1 MISYKISWIEVDSNQ
16 ALFKEMRDWL
26 KNVDDYR
33 WVMGTVTFG
42 NDEDGMVF
50 KLKFP
55 DMILGKSY
63 LHD

>member
-1 MISYKISWIEVDSNQ
+1 MISYMISWIEVDSNQ

-26 KNVDDYR
+26 KNVDNYR
-33 WVMGTVTFG
+33 WGMGTVTFG
-42 NDEDGMVF
+42 NDEDAMVF